1 MNPITITSYGA
12 GDFLPDEL
20 ITKKELANKLKLTM
34 NSVDRL
40 VKKGVIPILRVGSSP
55 RYCWCDVLNSIKNH
69 QFSRQ

>member
-1 MNPITITSYGA
+1 MNAESITSNGQ
-12 GDFLPDEL
+12 GQFLPDEL

-55 RYCWCDVLNSIKNH
+55 RYCWYDVLNSIKNH